1 MVFRREN
8 KSDAF
13 QRQISALRQ
22 QLGTEPGADTSLAA
36 APSEALRPPAEPEP
50 RPSYG
55 RDAGGLGAGDYGSS
69 LGLADFGL
77 GGSAPPDV
85 AAPSVD
91 GQTSVVAHDTT
102 WKGDLQTNG
111 SVHVHGKV
119 EGAIEAK
126 DDVYVAEEAEVGAT
140 ITAANVAV
148 AGLVRGTVRCSAR
161 FEVLPQG
168 RIYGDV
174 LAPTLVVH
182 EGAIVNGQFR
192 MGGDAVGAD
201 TPAPL
206 RRRAV
211 RTGA

>member
-22 QLGTEPGADTSLAA
+22 QLGTETGADAEPAA
-36 APSEALRPPAEPEP
+36 SPVDGLRPPAEPAP
-50 RPSYG
+50 RATYG
-55 RDAGGLGAGDYGSS
+55 QDTGAGGRGDYASS
-69 LGLADFGL
+69 LGFGEFAL
-77 GGSAPPDV
+77 GDSAPPNPATP
-85 AAPSVD
+85 AAD

-119 EGAIEAK
+119 EGAIDAK

-148 AGLVRGTVRCSAR
+148 AGLVRGTVRCSSR

-168 RIYGDV
+168 RVYGDV
-174 LAPTLVVH
+174 LAPSLVVH

-192 MGGDAVGAD
+192 MSGDAVAD
-201 TPAPL
+201 SPAPL